1 MRYLMVSTYPPTHCG
16 IGAYGEQSVAQL
28 RGQGH
33 VVDVLSPDGRGNVDF
48 AWDLR
53 GGSKILRILELA
65 PCYDKIVI
73 QYHPSFFYT
82 DFFQPQSRRDTFRT
96 TLSFLLLFLRC
107 RKVEVVA
114 HEVPNVTG
122 RQRRWYG
129 WKWKLAPSLVLHTQA
144 ERERLEKHYGI
155 RPGSRRVQ
163 LREHHAVFQKFS
175 AHTQASARQ
184 QLGLDRNRLV
194 FLCIGFIQRH
204 KGFHRA
210 IQAFVQAR
218 LRDAQL
224 YIVGSLR
231 PDDPPGLRFNK
242 YLAELHAL
250 ASQYR
255 NVHVLESFVSKED
268 FDTWITAADWTIFP
282 YLATSS
288 SGVLARTRLL
298 QRPAIISAVG
308 GLPNQA
314 AEPDLLFTTDEELVD
329 ILQLAAM
336 ATDRLT

>member
-1 MRYLMVSTYPPTHCG
+1 MVSTYPPTHCG

-53 GGSKILRILELA
+53 GGSKILRLLELA
-65 PCYDKIVI
+65 PYYDKIVI
-73 QYHPSFFYT
+73 QYHWSFFYT
-82 DFFQPQSRRDTFRT
+82 DFFRGRDPFRT

-114 HEVPNVTG
+114 HDVPYLTG

-129 WKWKLAPSLVLHTQA
+129 WKWKLAPSLVLHTQT

-155 RPGSRRVQ
+155 RRDSRRVQ

-175 AHTQASARQ
+175 AYTQASARR

-194 FLCIGFIQRH
+194 FLCIGFIQRY

-210 IQAFVQAR
+210 IQALVQAR

-231 PDDPPGLRFNK
+231 TDDPDNRK

-250 ASQYR
+250 ASQDR
-255 NVHVLESFVSKED
+255 NVHVLESFVSNED

-282 YLATSS
+282 YSEIYS

-314 AEPDLLFTTDEELVD
+314 AERDLLFTTDEELVD

-336 ATDRLT
+336 ATDRVT